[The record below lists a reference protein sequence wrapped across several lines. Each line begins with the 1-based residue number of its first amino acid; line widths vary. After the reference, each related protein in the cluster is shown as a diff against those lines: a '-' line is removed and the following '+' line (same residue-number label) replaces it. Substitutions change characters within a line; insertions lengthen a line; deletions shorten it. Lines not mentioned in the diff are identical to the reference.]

1 MPPENLAPPQEFALL
16 RYATLCLGTTILLP
30 LFTSAVT
37 KLFFLNTFLWG
48 GGTGVYPSETMGL
61 RPYEAASDGPGP

>member
-1 MPPENLAPPQEFALL
+1 MPPENLAAPQEFALL

-37 KLFFLNTFLWG
+37 KLFFKYFFSFLWG
-48 GGTGVYPSETMGL
+48 GRSEGL
-61 RPYEAASDGPGP
+61 PECNYGLQGGRSGQTE